1 MARVTKV
8 DSKSYYNTLPPLGH
22 ECGDIWRN
30 LPSFG
35 MLGETPCAG
44 IVITPAC
51 DLSWQKSDTLTYLP
65 IVPIRTFFSM
75 EAALPAV
82 IERVCANLQTIG
94 YELRPEWSA
103 QTYVPPSGEELTSL
117 QTGLEQYRSAQQRP
131 AKVLAAI
138 DRTVAGIEILH
149 AITHSELNPIA
160 SEKLSVHFGAEW
172 AKIKDRL
179 IRNSYSPAL
188 HFLPHDGQNAV
199 FSGVREHSVVLFRYP
214 ITVPVKMLN
223 YAEETSDS
231 AWADRV
237 ESLNLS
243 STMKNAFFS
252 ARPVKMLSLKAA
264 FLSDLLTRFSA
275 LYNRI
280 GSPDF
285 TKETVDLYS
294 SQVDI

>member
-1 MARVTKV
+1 MKV
-8 DSKSYYNTLPPLGH
+8 DSRSYYSTLPPLGH
-22 ECGDIWRN
+22 ECGDIWCN

-35 MLGETPCAG
+35 MLGDTPCAG

-65 IVPIRTFFSM
+65 IVSIRTFFSM
-75 EAALPAV
+75 DAALPAV
-82 IERVCANLQTIG
+82 IERVGINLQATG
-94 YELRPEWSA
+94 YDFDTKWSA
-103 QTYVPPSGEELTSL
+103 QSYVPPTNEELIRL
-117 QTGLEQYRSAQQRP
+117 QKELEGYRSAQQRSS
-131 AKVLAAI
+131 KILAAI
-138 DRTVAGIEILH
+138 ERT
-149 AITHSELNPIA
+149 IA
-160 SEKLSVHFGAEW
+160 SINVLQAIASPELTSIDGGKLGANFGSEW
-172 AKIKDRL
+172 DKIKEKM

-188 HFLPHDGQNAV
+188 HFLPFDGQDVV

-231 AWADRV
+231 AWSECV
-237 ESLNLS
+237 NNLNISLSL
-243 STMKNAFFS
+243 KKAFIP
-252 ARPVKMLSLKAA
+252 ARPVKMLSLRPA

-285 TKETVDLYS
+285 TKETISLYS
-294 SQVDI
+294 SEIGL